1 LVSLDAVIEAIE
13 GYSYL
18 AAEREL
24 VRLSWLMTSRHMVR
38 GVAMP
43 LMRPTGQ
50 RLRDQRLRDQRLRVS
65 RKHMLTQLLGNL
77 LSSMTCIYRV
87 AKAPGSLRP
96 LRGRRLLH
104 VFQEFW
110 CGRRRLWGTR
120 RSRVGRQPE

>member
-1 LVSLDAVIEAIE
+1 MLTGSAAASAAAKTVKRPALVSLDAVIEAIE

-24 VRLSWLMTSRHMVR
+24 VRLSWLMTSRHMVC

-50 RLRDQRLRDQRLRVS
+50 RWRDQRLRVS
-65 RKHMLTQLLGNL
+65 REHMLTQLLGNL

-87 AKAPGSLRP
+87 AKAPGS
-96 LRGRRLLH
+96 
-104 VFQEFW
+104 
-110 CGRRRLWGTR
+110 
-120 RSRVGRQPE
+120 SKN